1 MLRHFIAI
9 NDVPKGEAGEQET
22 RRKLEAL
29 AVASRRRG
37 MRPLETMISP
47 SLGRAYTFFEA
58 DEAETVRHVLDS
70 VGLSVVDVVPGEL
83 VYTELLDEPNP
94 TRPG

>member
-9 NDVPKGEAGEQET
+9 NEVPMGADAGVM
-22 RRKLEAL
+22 RKKLEEVAI
-29 AVASRRRG
+29 ASRRRG
-37 MRPLETMISP
+37 LRPLETMISP
-47 SLGRAYTFFEA
+47 TQGRAYTFFEA
-58 DEAETVRHVLDS
+58 DAVESVRRLLDA
-70 VGLSVVDVVPGEL
+70 VGLAVVDVVPGEL

>member
-9 NDVPKGEAGEQET
+9 HAVRPEAEDEDT
-22 RRKLEAL
+22 REKLEAL

-37 MRPLETMISP
+37 LRPLETMISP
-47 SLGRAYTFFEA
+47 TEGRAYTFFEA
-58 DEAETVRHVLDS
+58 DAPENVRLLFES
-70 VGLSVVDVVPGEL
+70 VGIPVVDVVPGEL